1 MKGSCI
7 ILCFFLAGVLVGRLD
22 IVPDAI
28 ARGDLAS
35 WALYLLLFV
44 VGMGIGFD
52 TRSWRILRELHIKV
66 ALVPLAVMA
75 GTFGGA
81 AMAWLALG
89 DMPLRDVLGVG
100 AGFGYYSLSSIMI
113 TRMGDAALGSVAL
126 LANITRELTTLL
138 ATPLLVRAFGGLA
151 PVAAGGGHRHGHLPP
166 RHCKIRWRTVRYRG
180 RVQRYGAHRGCTA
193 ADFGHLFVVM
203 LHSCES
209 ACAKMAARHSFLDNL
224 LTYPQDKGS
233 SVASP
238 STYEECLRMLQ
249 KVLLTVAALLLST
262 NVAFAERTVVFAHD
276 ATWPPME
283 FVDANK
289 QIVGL
294 AVDYVDAI
302 AKEAGF
308 KVVHKNVAWDGIFAG
323 LAAGKYDAIASS
335 VTITEERKKAMDF
348 TMPYFDVKQALVVPK
363 TTEAKTLEDM
373 KGKTLGAQI
382 STTGHFAIKRTAGVT
397 AKSYDEIGLAMED
410 LFNGRIDGVVCD
422 DPVATNY
429 ALQQEEYAKKLKIA
443 FIVDTPESEYYGI
456 AVKQGNK
463 ELVDLINKGIE
474 AVKAKGIDAQLR
486 AKWIGR

>member
-1 MKGSCI
+1 
-7 ILCFFLAGVLVGRLD
+7 
-22 IVPDAI
+22 
-28 ARGDLAS
+28 
-35 WALYLLLFV
+35 
-44 VGMGIGFD
+44 
-52 TRSWRILRELHIKV
+52 
-66 ALVPLAVMA
+66 
-75 GTFGGA
+75 
-81 AMAWLALG
+81 
-89 DMPLRDVLGVG
+89 
-100 AGFGYYSLSSIMI
+100 
-113 TRMGDAALGSVAL
+113 
-126 LANITRELTTLL
+126 
-138 ATPLLVRAFGGLA
+138 
-151 PVAAGGGHRHGHLPP
+151 
-166 RHCKIRWRTVRYRG
+166 
-180 RVQRYGAHRGCTA
+180 
-193 ADFGHLFVVM
+193 
-203 LHSCES
+203 
-209 ACAKMAARHSFLDNL
+209 
-224 LTYPQDKGS
+224 
-233 SVASP
+233 
-238 STYEECLRMLQ
+238 MLQ

-422 DPVATNY
+422 DPVAANY